1 MIIVR
6 LRAEHIPR
14 KKKMLVARPSTF
26 QRVTSSRQSI
36 SWELD
41 ASGEPNLQ
49 RTKRKK
55 EADRT
60 FGFLSGASVSRK
72 CALPFAPRY
81 P

>member
-14 KKKMLVARPSTF
+14 KKKCLLPDRQHSNASLHRDNRYPGNST
-26 QRVTSSRQSI
+26 RVE
-36 SWELD
+36 W
-41 ASGEPNLQ
+41 
-49 RTKRKK
+49 RTKFAKNKKK

-60 FGFLSGASVSRK
+60 YGFLSGTSVSRK